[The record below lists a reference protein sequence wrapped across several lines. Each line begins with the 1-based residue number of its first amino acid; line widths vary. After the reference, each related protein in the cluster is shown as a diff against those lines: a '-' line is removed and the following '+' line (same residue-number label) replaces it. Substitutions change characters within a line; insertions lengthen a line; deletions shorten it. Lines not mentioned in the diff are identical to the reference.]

1 VNGYLWFQS
10 LKEPISCAP
19 CTEKVT
25 SIFKKF
31 KKVACHQFVAP
42 LGYEAALG
50 SRVEKN
56 NKSSEGI
63 KIG

>member
-1 VNGYLWFQS
+1 VVS
-10 LKEPISCAP
+10 ISKRTNKLCALHR
-19 CTEKVT
+19 KVT